1 MESAG
6 EGTGLGAGRESY
18 TIRAVQMPKVQD
30 RVRVRSQVAF
40 CHSDEGGRVRA
51 VPVAVAEQVKA

>member
-6 EGTGLGAGRESY
+6 EGMGLGAWRESY

-30 RVRVRSQVAF
+30 RVRVRCQVDF
-40 CHSDEGGRVRA
+40 
-51 VPVAVAEQVKA
+51 

>member
-6 EGTGLGAGRESY
+6 EVMGLGAGRESY

-30 RVRVRSQVAF
+30 RVRVRSQVDF
-40 CHSDEGGRVRA
+40 
-51 VPVAVAEQVKA
+51 